1 MPGAKPKQSPG
12 RSWLRSRWVTFL
24 LATILVVVLAL
35 LIRAVASNQEPLDTW
50 GQEPLLAA
58 VTGITP
64 ERLQSP
70 QEEWEQILPRLEQ
83 LVSKSPDD
91 VNLQRKLALAYYN
104 LGRLAEAKTIYEQ
117 LLAKQEDPVLRN
129 RLGNTLRDM
138 GDIAGAEAAYRK
150 AMADNPALGSPYVN
164 LAELLWRQDRAEQA
178 LQIIDKGLTQVQEKD
193 RPALEKAREFL
204 RQLK

>member
-50 GQEPLLAA
+50 GHEPLLAA

-70 QEEWEQILPRLEQ
+70 QEEWEQILPRVEQ

>member
-1 MPGAKPKQSPG
+1 M
-12 RSWLRSRWVTFL
+12 
-24 LATILVVVLAL
+24 VVLAL
-35 LIRAVASNQEPLDTW
+35 LIRAVASNPEPLDTW

-64 ERLQSP
+64 ERLQSS
-70 QEEWEQILPRLEQ
+70 QEEWAQILPRVEQ

-150 AMADNPALGSPYVN
+150 AMADNPALGPLLQATRN
-164 LAELLWRQDRAEQA
+164 LS
-178 LQIIDKGLTQVQEKD
+178 
-193 RPALEKAREFL
+193 
-204 RQLK
+204 